1 MELFSVKFR
10 YQRCKRENKSSQMQ
24 SDLNDEGGY
33 RNFLTSCFQACY
45 ENPLYEEDV
54 KEYQNSSSTSSNNHV
69 AGQDFKATTQDHR
82 TPPRPDRRV
91 PALDHHKASRGLK
104 DYMHC
109 RPPHPHEQIT
119 FKPPKSPRT
128 RRFWIIVFGLLAVTI
143 VAIIIGV
150 LATVVGEQDSIS

>member
-1 MELFSVKFR
+1 MPRLNMASHLIREIPLKVLH
-10 YQRCKRENKSSQMQ
+10 KRSG
-24 SDLNDEGGY
+24 DEHVT
-33 RNFLTSCFQACY
+33 LLQACY

-54 KEYQNSSSTSSNNHV
+54 KEYASNHV
-69 AGQDFKATTQDHR
+69 AGQDFKASSQDHR
-82 TPPRPDRRV
+82 KPPRPDRRA
-91 PALDHHKASRGLK
+91 PGLDHHKQSRGLK

-119 FKPPKSPRT
+119 FKPPKSPRK

-150 LATVVGEQDSIS
+150 LATVVGK